1 MHISL
6 FTLYHSSVFQKN
18 LFPTYNFI
26 LYSMDL
32 KALHLKLQEMRQ
44 SFFNEG
50 YLNCQY
56 TQIEALEKDSSPY
69 FIVEIITL
77 YFRDSPNVIAALEHE
92 LAREPI
98 ELPKIT
104 KCINRLKSSSARLV
118 IGAIKINNELEKANI
133 LLQAGNVEGM
143 KEAVRRIKKEHSEL
157 RSKFETYFQL
167 MRRAGPTE
175 QAVNSS

>member
-26 LYSMDL
+26 LYSMDI

-92 LAREPI
+92 F
-98 ELPKIT
+98 
-104 KCINRLKSSSARLV
+104 

-157 RSKFETYFQL
+157 RAKFETYFQL

>member
-1 MHISL
+1 MYISL

-26 LYSMDL
+26 LYSMDI

-104 KCINRLKSSSARLV
+104 KCINRLKSSSAS

-157 RSKFETYFQL
+157 RAKFETYFQL

>member
-1 MHISL
+1 
-6 FTLYHSSVFQKN
+6 
-18 LFPTYNFI
+18 
-26 LYSMDL
+26 
-32 KALHLKLQEMRQ
+32 MRQ
-44 SFFNEG
+44 SFFDEG

-92 LAREPI
+92 LM
-98 ELPKIT
+98 
-104 KCINRLKSSSARLV
+104 
-118 IGAIKINNELEKANI
+118 KA
-133 LLQAGNVEGM
+133 
-143 KEAVRRIKKEHSEL
+143 AVRDIKKEHSEL
-157 RSKFETYFQL
+157 RAKFETYFQL

>member
-1 MHISL
+1 
-6 FTLYHSSVFQKN
+6 
-18 LFPTYNFI
+18 
-26 LYSMDL
+26 
-32 KALHLKLQEMRQ
+32 MRQ
-44 SFFNEG
+44 SFFDEG

-92 LAREPI
+92 F
-98 ELPKIT
+98 
-104 KCINRLKSSSARLV
+104 

-133 LLQAGNVEGM
+133 LLQAGNIDGM
-143 KEAVRRIKKEHSEL
+143 KAAVRDIKKEHNEL
-157 RSKFETYFQL
+157 RAKFETYFQL
-167 MRRAGPTE
+167 MRQAGPTE